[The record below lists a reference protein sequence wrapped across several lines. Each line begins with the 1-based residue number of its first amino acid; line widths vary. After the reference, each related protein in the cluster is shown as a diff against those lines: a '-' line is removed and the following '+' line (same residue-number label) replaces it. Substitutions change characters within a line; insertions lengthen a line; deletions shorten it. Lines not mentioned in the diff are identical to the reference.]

1 MAKKRIKDIRKLPDK
16 NLQNSALTRQVNLEH
31 FLKIRED
38 KRTGFYHGE
47 ARS

>member
-1 MAKKRIKDIRKLPDK
+1 MAKKRIKEIRKLPDK
-16 NLQNSALTRQVNLEH
+16 NLQNRDLSHQVNLEQ
-31 FLKIRED
+31 FLKIREQ